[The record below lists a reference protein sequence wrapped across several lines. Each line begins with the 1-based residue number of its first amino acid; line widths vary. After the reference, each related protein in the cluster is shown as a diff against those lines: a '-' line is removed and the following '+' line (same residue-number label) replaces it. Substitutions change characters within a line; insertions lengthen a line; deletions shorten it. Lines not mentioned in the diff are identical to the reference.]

1 MVAAMSDDLTRAH
14 ALALDAADPLAA
26 LVHEFDI
33 APGTIHL
40 AGNSLGPL
48 PRAAATAVADA
59 VHEQWGRGLVTS
71 WNKAGWF
78 DLPYRMGDR
87 IAALVGADAGE
98 VVMTDSTGIN
108 LFKLVAAATA
118 LNPDR
123 RVIVMEGSN
132 FPTNNYVVQ
141 GLARWL
147 GQGHQIRFAEHD
159 TLADAIADDVAVV
172 ALTHTHYKTAHIL
185 DMAGLTARAHAAGAL
200 TAWDLCHSVGAMPV
214 ALNACNA
221 DFAVGCTYK
230 YLNGG
235 PGSPGFAF
243 AAARHH
249 AALDQPLTGWWG
261 HRAPFAFDRDYVPA
275 DGIGRLLTGTQP
287 ILSMVAA
294 GAGLDLAARAGTAAA
309 RAKSMALGAL
319 FVDLVTARL
328 PGAGFRLASP
338 RDAAARG
345 GHVAYDHDDG
355 YPLMKAL
362 ISRGVIGDFRAPATL
377 RFGFSPLY
385 LRYADI
391 WEAVDRLVDVIESEL
406 WRAPEFQTAQKVT

>member
-1 MVAAMSDDLTRAH
+1 MSDDLTRAH

-294 GAGLDLAARAGTAAA
+294 GAGLDVAARAGTAAA